1 MVQFLMYDKAMKG
14 KITVEDTLEL
24 LYVRVGRYNLD
35 NEIYSIFGSDEKTVT
50 IRNTTIGRRTG
61 EGDKFQGVPR
71 QDAPKGLQQT
81 QANGCRTQDSQ
92 TTSRGEMKVFL
103 RYNMLSFFLQKWIL

>member
-35 NEIYSIFGSDEKTVT
+35 NEIYSIFGADEKTV
-50 IRNTTIGRRTG
+50 
-61 EGDKFQGVPR
+61 K
-71 QDAPKGLQQT
+71 
-81 QANGCRTQDSQ
+81 
-92 TTSRGEMKVFL
+92 KV
-103 RYNMLSFFLQKWIL
+103 YYP